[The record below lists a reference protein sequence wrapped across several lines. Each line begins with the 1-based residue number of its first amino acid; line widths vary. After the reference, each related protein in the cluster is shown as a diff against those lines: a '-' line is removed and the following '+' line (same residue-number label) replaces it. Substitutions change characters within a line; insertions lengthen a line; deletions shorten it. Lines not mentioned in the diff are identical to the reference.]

1 MKNRKGMSALMTV
14 LIIVAIL
21 AVSGIS
27 IYGINSWNTNALSV
41 IPSGDYDGEFDN
53 VAVPEDVIGTD
64 LVASV
69 AYAEDSDDDTFNAT
83 FTTDV
88 DLNGTDGQT
97 SYLAFQFEIDSGAVE
112 KLSIDGALNSA
123 CAVTEAVIKSAYI
136 IADEEGVLVD
146 DTDNTLYT
154 AEVSTDLDEFEFD
167 IDSVE
172 DGKYVLV
179 VKVRSL
185 ATVTLAASQG
195 LVDIEFDAT
204 TDGDID
210 EGNVYLINHA

>member
-14 LIIVAIL
+14 LIIVGIL

-69 AYAEDSDDDTFNAT
+69 AYAEAADDTFNAT

-88 DLNGTDGQT
+88 DLNGTDGDT
-97 SYLAFQFEIDSGAVE
+97 TYLAFQFEIDSGAVK
-112 KLSIDGALNSA
+112 KLDIDGALNTA
-123 CAVTEAVIKSAYI
+123 AAVTELVIKSAYI

-146 DTDNTLYT
+146 DTDNALYT